1 MKNQTTDMFSAFDP
15 ATLSQSPERSSLW
28 FVDNWQNLQE
38 LVQIVDRRV
47 VPHLDFENAVRQD
60 TTFISDTLEKKVS
73 DLLYAVPIRE
83 GSEPESERETLPV
96 YVMVE
101 HQSTVDPI
109 MALRLHAYM
118 LQIWGRDLGDH
129 LQKPLPAGQWD
140 LPVVIGIVFYT
151 GDRRWSVPLSLREL
165 SKRADPFNV
174 YVPDNQLLLLDVKHT
189 DAETLT
195 GPDHPFGWG
204 LTVLQQEHESQE
216 SLRSAIVRAT
226 EHLLSLGPDQAHQRD
241 KCLSYIYM
249 LIYGRRPREEH
260 SDLVDAVHDLIKDKS
275 LREKEESKVQT
286 IAQSLFAEGMEAGE
300 KRGEKRGIEIGEQRG
315 EQRGVVRAKR
325 EAILKLLYSRF
336 DNVPDTLTR
345 KIQRMRSLER
355 LDAVF
360 TQALEAKTVQDIEA

>member
-1 MKNQTTDMFSAFDP
+1 M
-15 ATLSQSPERSSLW
+15 
-28 FVDNWQNLQE
+28 
-38 LVQIVDRRV
+38 
-47 VPHLDFENAVRQD
+47 
-60 TTFISDTLEKKVS
+60 
-73 DLLYAVPIRE
+73 
-83 GSEPESERETLPV
+83 
-96 YVMVE
+96 
-101 HQSTVDPI
+101 
-109 MALRLHAYM
+109 
-118 LQIWGRDLGDH
+118 
-129 LQKPLPAGQWD
+129 
-140 LPVVIGIVFYT
+140 VIGIVFYT

-165 SKRADPFNV
+165 SKRVDPFNV

-189 DAETLT
+189 AAETLT

-286 IAQSLFAEGMEAGE
+286 IAQSLVAEGIEIGE
-300 KRGEKRGIEIGEQRG
+300 QRGEKRGIEIGEQRG
-315 EQRGVVRAKR
+315 EQRGIEIGEQRGIEIGVVRTKR

-336 DNVPDTLTR
+336 DNVPETLTR
-345 KIQRMRSLER
+345 KIGRMRSLDR
-355 LDAVF
+355 LDSVF
-360 TQALEAKTVQDIEA
+360 TQALEARSIEDITW